1 MITLSLYG
9 GCVTDR
15 QTLRYVILES
25 RYCVAEIIMKSYLF
39 ECDELYI
46 QVSSSLPFMT
56 RQTNQLT
63 PSNPIFGILFSQI
76 SSLVFLWT
84 SCPSGSKLGILLTI
98 YSLSILRTCQYH
110 LSLASLT
117 LSPEPLTRDVPMMGS
132 FLILSILV
140 TTKRKLCFLSF
151 PQYQPLTSLVVWP
164 VLAETLLLHI
174 IPDTF
179 CPSHSNLPEHVS
191 THLLHTFYCFRWLTP
206 EYSKSS
212 TFFISS
218 PLCPHSSTSV
228 PLSHTRVLRLAVAN
242 LKSSP
247 FPEHTSISLSSS
259 LCICKLCRRLVPS
272 QDKYKGVDHQE

>member
-117 LSPEPLTRDVPMMGS
+117 LSPEPLTRDA
-132 FLILSILV
+132 
-140 TTKRKLCFLSF
+140 
-151 PQYQPLTSLVVWP
+151 PLM
-164 VLAETLLLHI
+164 
-174 IPDTF
+174 D
-179 CPSHSNLPEHVS
+179 
-191 THLLHTFYCFRWLTP
+191 
-206 EYSKSS
+206 
-212 TFFISS
+212 
-218 PLCPHSSTSV
+218 
-228 PLSHTRVLRLAVAN
+228 
-242 LKSSP
+242 
-247 FPEHTSISLSSS
+247 
-259 LCICKLCRRLVPS
+259 
-272 QDKYKGVDHQE
+272 